1 MLSISVIKNSQAAA
15 SYYEQQD
22 DYYSEQGKA
31 PTEWVGEGAA
41 ALGLSGEVD
50 PAQFKQLLEGRLPD
64 GTELGRGGKDSGR
77 EHKAGW
83 DLTFSAP
90 KSVSIVGLAGGDTRL
105 IEAHEAAV
113 KAALA
118 TIEKEFVQTRVK
130 VNGQV
135 HTERTGKMVAAT
147 FRHETNRNQD
157 PQMHTHAVLM
167 NMTQRADGQWRSLE
181 TKEIFQVQKR
191 LGELYRI
198 ELAQRVVG
206 LGYDIEKQAGKAG
219 ALFEL
224 AGVPK
229 HTIEAFSSRSA
240 EVDAALQEKGLN
252 RDTATAAQKE
262 KAALSTREKKQALD
276 HGQLKAEWQNLASS
290 HGLDLQQ
297 IVAKSLQ
304 QSDRPGDVGKASD
317 AVSFAVEKLAER
329 ENFFSHEALMDE
341 ALRFGLGYVRK
352 EDVQREIERRTVS
365 GELQQRTGR
374 IHDHHADATVEVAG
388 FTTAAAIERES
399 RMLARL
405 EAAKNSV
412 QPLLSVQDTE
422 KLLRQTVQKSTAK
435 GYTWTKGQY
444 QATEGILQS
453 RDRIVTIQGYAGTA
467 KTTTVLKTVSDEL
480 RRQGYEVRGMA
491 PTHSATGTLS
501 EALGIEGKTV
511 AKALVDFANAPLP
524 PMHQKHAKE
533 AWLVDEASMLST
545 KQMAELIRQSE
556 VAGARLILVGDTKQ
570 LASQEA
576 GAAFRQVQEK
586 TKTFVLDEIVRQTSK
601 DAKSAVEKAIEN
613 DLQQAFEHVDRVGG
627 VHELETRQQR
637 VEAIANDYTALSE
650 KDRERTIVIAPGRDD
665 REELNR
671 AIRGKLQEQG
681 EVKKAEITAA
691 TLEGKAVTQAEL
703 RDASLYTQGDVLKF
717 SRDYRKHDIK
727 KNSYWTV
734 REIDQIANTLTIQ
747 NQEGKTVVINPRQM
761 SRFEAYEQV
770 QRQFAAGDRL
780 VITQNDRSRG
790 LTNGTEARVEQVK
803 GQELELR
810 LSNGKTIKM
819 DLSQEQNRHLNHA
832 YAQTA
837 HRAQGKTADRVFV
850 HAESQ
855 RQNLMNQKSL
865 YVSLSRARSEIKI
878 YTDSREQL
886 IQRVQ
891 TRQAEKQ
898 NALELSR

>member
-1 MLSISVIKNSQAAA
+1 MLSISVIKNSEAAA

-31 PTEWVGEGAA
+31 QTEWVGEGAT
-41 ALGLSGEVD
+41 ALGLAGEVN
-50 PAQFKQLLEGRLPD
+50 PAQFKTLLEGRLPD
-64 GTELGRGGKDSGR
+64 GTELGRGGKDSDR

-105 IEAHEAAV
+105 IEAHDAAV

-219 ALFEL
+219 ALFEI

-229 HTIEAFSSRSA
+229 HAIEVFSSRSA
-240 EVDAALQEKGLN
+240 EVNEALQEKGLN

-262 KAALSTREKKQALD
+262 KAALATRNKKESLD
-276 HGQLKAEWQNLASS
+276 HAQLKAEWKNLASS
-290 HGLDLQQ
+290 HGLDLKK
-297 IVAKSLQ
+297 IVEKSRH
-304 QSDRPGDVGKASD
+304 QSGRPGDAGKAGD
-317 AVSFAVEKLAER
+317 AVNFAVEKLAER
-329 ENFFSHEALMDE
+329 ENFFSREALMDE

-374 IHDHHADATVEVAG
+374 IHDHSADATVEVAG
-388 FTTAAAIERES
+388 YTTAAALERETS
-399 RMLARL
+399 MLARL

-412 QPLLSVQDTE
+412 QPLLSARDTE
-422 KLLRQTVQKSTAK
+422 NLLRETVQKSTAK
-435 GYTWTKGQY
+435 GYIWTRGQF
-444 QATEGILQS
+444 QATEGLLQTT
-453 RDRIVTIQGYAGTA
+453 DRIVAVQGYAGTA
-467 KTTTVLKTVSDEL
+467 KTTTVLKTISDEL
-480 RRQGYEVRGMA
+480 RRQGYAITGMA

-501 EALGIEGKTV
+501 EALSIDGKTV
-511 AKALVDFANAPLP
+511 AKALVDFANANQPRAAGK
-524 PMHQKHAKE
+524 Q

-586 TKTFVLDEIVRQTSK
+586 TQTFVLDEIVRQVNQ
-601 DAKSAVEKAIEN
+601 DAKSAVEKSIEN

-627 VHELETRQQR
+627 VRELDTRQQR
-637 VEAIANDYTALSE
+637 VEAIANDYSKLNE
-650 KDRERTIVIAPGRDD
+650 KERERTIVIAPGRDD

-703 RDASLYTQGDVLKF
+703 RDASLYTRGDVLKF
-717 SRDYRKHDIK
+717 SRDYRKHDIA

-734 REIDQIANTLTIQ
+734 KEIDQASNTLTLQ
-747 NQEGKTVVINPRQM
+747 NREGKAVQINPRQNTK
-761 SRFEAYEQV
+761 FEVYQPV

-780 VITQNDRSRG
+780 VFTQNDRDRG
-790 LTNGTEARVEQVK
+790 LTNGMEGRVERIN
-803 GQELELR
+803 GHELEMR
-810 LSNGKTIKM
+810 FANGQKIKL
-819 DLSQEQNRHLNHA
+819 DLTHEKNRHLNYG

-837 HRAQGKTADRVFV
+837 HRAQGKTSDRVFV
-850 HAESQ
+850 HAESN

-878 YTDSREQL
+878 YTDNRQQL
-886 IQRVQ
+886 VQRVQ

-898 NALELSR
+898 NALDLARGR

>member
-1 MLSISVIKNSQAAA
+1 MLSISLIKNSQAAA
-15 SYYEQQD
+15 SYYEQAD
-22 DYYSEQGKA
+22 DYYSEDGKA

-50 PAQFKQLLEGRLPD
+50 PGQFKALLEGRLPD
-64 GTELGRGGKDSGR
+64 GTELGRGGKDGDR

-90 KSVSIVGLAGGDTRL
+90 KSVSIVGLAGGDSRL
-105 IEAHEAAV
+105 IDAHAAAV

-118 TIEKEFVQTRVK
+118 AIEKEFIQTRVK
-130 VNGQV
+130 VAGQI
-135 HTERTGKMVAAT
+135 HTERTGKMVAAV

-157 PQMHTHAVLM
+157 PQLHTHSVLL

-181 TKEIFQVQKR
+181 TREIFKVQKR

-198 ELAQRVVG
+198 ELAQRVVA
-206 LGYDIEKQAGKAG
+206 LGYDIEKQAGKEG

-240 EVDAALQEKGLN
+240 EVNEALQEKGLN

-262 KAALSTREKKQALD
+262 KAALSTREKKQAMD
-276 HGQLKAEWQNLASS
+276 HAELREEWHRVARQA
-290 HGLDLQQ
+290 GLDLQQ

-304 QSDRPGDVGKASD
+304 QSDRPGDTGKAGD
-317 AVSFAVEKLAER
+317 AVSFAVEKLTER

-388 FTTAAAIERES
+388 YTTAAALDRET

-405 EAAKNSV
+405 EAAKGAV
-412 QPLLSVQDTE
+412 QPLLSARDTE
-422 KLLRQTVQKSTAK
+422 NLLRETVQKSTAK

-444 QATEGILQS
+444 QATEGLLRSQ
-453 RDRIVTIQGYAGTA
+453 DRVVAVQGYAGTA
-467 KTTTVLKTVSDEL
+467 KTTTVLKTISDEL
-480 RRQGYEVRGMA
+480 KRQGYEVRGMA
-491 PTHSATGTLS
+491 PTHSATSTLS

-511 AKALVDFANAPLP
+511 AKALVDFANTNQPRAA
-524 PMHQKHAKE
+524 QKQ

-556 VAGARLILVGDTKQ
+556 VAGARLILVGDVKQ

-586 TKTFVLDEIVRQTSK
+586 TKTFVLDEIVRQTNK
-601 DAKSAVEKAIEN
+601 DAKSAVEKSIEN

-717 SRDYRKHDIK
+717 SRDYRKHDIS

-734 REIDQIANTLTIQ
+734 REIDQIANSLTIQ
-747 NQEGKTVVINPRQM
+747 NGEDKIVVINPRQM

-780 VITQNDRSRG
+780 VITQNDRDRG

-837 HRAQGKTADRVFV
+837 HRAQGKTADRVLV
-850 HAESQ
+850 HAESN

-898 NALELSR
+898 NALELSRR

>member
-1 MLSISVIKNSQAAA
+1 MLSISVIKNSQAAV
-15 SYYEQQD
+15 SYYEQAD
-22 DYYSEQGKA
+22 DYYSEDGKA
-31 PTEWVGEGAA
+31 PTGWVGEGAA

-50 PAQFKQLLEGRLPD
+50 PGQFKALLEGRLPD
-64 GTELGRGGKDSGR
+64 GTELGRGGKESDR

-118 TIEKEFVQTRVK
+118 TIEKEFIQTRVK

-135 HTERTGKMVAAT
+135 HTERTGKMVAAV

-157 PQMHTHAVLM
+157 PQLHTHAVLM

-181 TKEIFQVQKR
+181 TREIFQVQKR

-229 HTIEAFSSRSA
+229 HAIEVFSSRSA
-240 EVDAALQEKGLN
+240 EVNEALQEKGLN

-276 HGQLKAEWQNLASS
+276 HVQLKAEWQNLANS
-290 HGLDLQQ
+290 HGLDLKR
-297 IVAKSLQ
+297 IIENSRH
-304 QSDRPGDVGKASD
+304 QSGRPGDVGKASD

-329 ENFFSHEALMDE
+329 ENFFSREALMDE

-352 EDVQREIERRTVS
+352 EDVQREIERRGAA
-365 GELQQRTGR
+365 GELLPRAG
-374 IHDHHADATVEVAG
+374 IVHDHKADADVEVKG

-399 RMLARL
+399 HMLARL

-422 KLLRQTVQKSTAK
+422 KLLRQTVQKSTAR

-511 AKALVDFANAPLP
+511 AKALVDFANTNQPRAA
-524 PMHQKHAKE
+524 QKQ

-556 VAGARLILVGDTKQ
+556 VAGARLILVGDVKQ

-586 TKTFVLDEIVRQTSK
+586 TQTFVLDEIVRQVNQ
-601 DAKSAVEKAIEN
+601 DAKSAVEKSIEN

-627 VHELETRQQR
+627 VHELKTREER
-637 VEAIANDYTALSE
+637 IEAIAADYARLSE
-650 KDRERTIVIAPGRDD
+650 KDRERSIVIAPGRDD
-665 REELNR
+665 REEINR
-671 AIRGKLQEQG
+671 AIRTKLQHQG
-681 EVKKAEITAA
+681 EVKTAEVVVS

-703 RDASLYTQGDVLKF
+703 KDASLYTRGDVLKF
-717 SRDYRKHDIK
+717 SRDYRKHDIG

-734 REIDQIANTLTIQ
+734 KEIDQASNTLTIQ
-747 NQEGKTVVINPRQM
+747 DREGKTVQINPRQNTK
-761 SRFEAYEQV
+761 FEVYQQV

-837 HRAQGKTADRVFV
+837 HRAQGKTADRVLV
-850 HAESQ
+850 HAESN
-855 RQNLMNQKSL
+855 RQNLINQKSL
-865 YVSLSRARSEIKI
+865 YVSLSRARQEIRI
-878 YTDSREQL
+878 YTDSRQQL
-886 IQRVQ
+886 VQRVQ

>member
-1 MLSISVIKNSQAAA
+1 MLSISVIKNSQAAV
-15 SYYEQQD
+15 SYYEQAD
-22 DYYSEQGKA
+22 DYYSEDGKA
-31 PTEWVGEGAA
+31 PTGWVGEGAA

-50 PAQFKQLLEGRLPD
+50 PGQFKALLEGRLPD
-64 GTELGRGGKDSGR
+64 STELGRGGKDSER

-105 IEAHEAAV
+105 IEAHDAAV

-118 TIEKEFVQTRVK
+118 TIEREFIKTRVK
-130 VNGQV
+130 VDGQI
-135 HTERTGKMVAAT
+135 HTERTGRMVAAI
-147 FRHETNRNQD
+147 FHHETNRNQD
-157 PQMHTHAVLM
+157 PQIHTHSVIL

-206 LGYDIEKQAGKAG
+206 LGYDIEKQAGKEHS
-219 ALFEL
+219 LFEI

-229 HTIEAFSSRSA
+229 HAIEAFSSRSA
-240 EVDAALQEKGLN
+240 EVNEALQEKGLN

-262 KAALSTREKKQALD
+262 KAALATRNKKESLD
-276 HGQLKAEWQNLASS
+276 HAQLKAEWKNLASS
-290 HGLDLQQ
+290 HGLDLQK
-297 IVAKSLQ
+297 IINKSRQ
-304 QSDRPGDVGKASD
+304 QSGRPGDAGKAGD
-317 AVSFAVEKLAER
+317 AVNFAVEKLAER

-341 ALRFGLGYVRK
+341 ALRFGLGYVLR
-352 EDVQREIERRTVS
+352 EDVQREIERRTAS
-365 GELQQRTGR
+365 GELLLRTGMA
-374 IHDHHADATVEVAG
+374 HDHKADADVEVKG
-388 FTTAAAIERES
+388 FTTAAALERET

-405 EAAKNSV
+405 EAAKGAV

-422 KLLRQTVQKSTAK
+422 NLLRETVQKSTAK

-444 QATEGILQS
+444 QATEGLLRSQ
-453 RDRIVTIQGYAGTA
+453 DRVVAVQGYAGTA
-467 KTTTVLKTVSDEL
+467 KTTTVLKTISDEL
-480 RRQGYEVRGMA
+480 KRQGYEVRGMA

-511 AKALVDFANAPLP
+511 AKALVDFANSGQPRAA
-524 PMHQKHAKE
+524 QKQ

-586 TKTFVLDEIVRQTSK
+586 TQTFVLDEIVRQVNQ
-601 DAKSAVEKAIEN
+601 DAKSAVEKSITNA
-613 DLQQAFEHVDRVGG
+613 LQQAFEHVDRVGG
-627 VHELETRQQR
+627 VKELETRQQR
-637 VEAIANDYTALSE
+637 VEAISNDYAALSE
-650 KDRERTIVIAPGRDD
+650 RDRERTIVIAPGRDD

-703 RDASLYTQGDVLKF
+703 KDVSLYTRGDILKF
-717 SRDYRKHDIK
+717 SSDYRKHDIG

-734 REIDQIANTLTIQ
+734 KEIDQASNTLTIQ
-747 NQEGKTVVINPRQM
+747 DREGKTVQINPRQNTK
-761 SRFEAYEQV
+761 FEVYQQV

-837 HRAQGKTADRVFV
+837 HRAQGKTADRVLV
-850 HAESQ
+850 HAESN
-855 RQNLMNQKSL
+855 RQNLINQKSL
-865 YVSLSRARSEIKI
+865 YVSLSRARQEIRI
-878 YTDSREQL
+878 YTDSRQQL
-886 IQRVQ
+886 VQRVQ

-898 NALELSR
+898 NALELQRR

>member
-1 MLSISVIKNSQAAA
+1 MLSISLIKNSQAAA

-22 DYYSEQGKA
+22 DYYSEDGKA
-31 PTEWVGEGAA
+31 PTGWVGEGAA
-41 ALGLSGEVD
+41 ALGLSGEVN

-64 GTELGRGGKDSGR
+64 GTELGRGGKDSER

-90 KSVSIVGLAGGDTRL
+90 KSVSIVSLAGGDTRL

-118 TIEKEFVQTRVK
+118 TIEREFIQTRVK
-130 VNGQV
+130 IDGQI
-135 HTERTGKMVAAT
+135 HSERTRKMVAAT

-157 PQMHTHAVLM
+157 PQLHTHAVLL
-167 NMTQRADGQWRSLE
+167 NMTKRADGQWRSLE
-181 TKEIFQVQKR
+181 TREIFKVQKR

-198 ELAQRVVG
+198 ELAQCVVA
-206 LGYDIEKQAGKAG
+206 LGYDIEKQAGKEG

-229 HTIEAFSSRSA
+229 HVIEAFSSRSA
-240 EVDAALQEKGLN
+240 EVDEALQEKGLN

-276 HGQLKAEWQNLASS
+276 HVQLKAEWQNLANS
-290 HGLDLQQ
+290 HGLDLKR
-297 IVAKSLQ
+297 IIENSRH
-304 QSDRPGDVGKASD
+304 QSGRPGDVGKASD
-317 AVSFAVEKLAER
+317 VVSFAVEKLAER
-329 ENFFSHEALMDE
+329 ENFFSREALMDE

-374 IHDHHADATVEVAG
+374 IHDHSADATVEVAG
-388 FTTAAAIERES
+388 YTTAAALERET

-412 QPLLSVQDTE
+412 QPLLSARDTE
-422 KLLRQTVQKSTAK
+422 NLLRETVQKSTAK

-444 QATEGILQS
+444 QATEGLLRSQ
-453 RDRIVTIQGYAGTA
+453 DRVVAVLGYAGTA
-467 KTTTVLKTVSDEL
+467 KTTTVLKTISDEL
-480 RRQGYEVRGMA
+480 KRQGYEVRGMA

-511 AKALVDFANAPLP
+511 AKALVDFANTNQPRAA
-524 PMHQKHAKE
+524 QKQ

-703 RDASLYTQGDVLKF
+703 KDVSLYIRGDVLKF
-717 SRDYRKHDIK
+717 SRDYRKHDIS

-734 REIDQIANTLTIQ
+734 REIDQIANSLTIQ
-747 NQEGKTVVINPRQM
+747 NGEGKTVVINPRQM

-780 VITQNDRSRG
+780 IVTQNDRSRG
-790 LTNGTEARVEQVK
+790 LTNGMEARVEQIK

-810 LSNGKTIKM
+810 LASGKTIKM
-819 DLSQEQNRHLNHA
+819 DLSQEQDRHLNHA

-850 HAESQ
+850 HAESN

-865 YVSLSRARSEIKI
+865 YVSMSRARTEIKV
-878 YTDSREQL
+878 YTDNRQQL

-898 NALELSR
+898 NALELSRR

>member
-1 MLSISVIKNSQAAA
+1 MMTAKPVQDSDKAAD
-15 SYYEQQD
+15 YFGQVD
-22 DYYSEQGKA
+22 DYYTEEGAAPSE
-31 PTEWVGEGAA
+31 WYGESAA

-50 PAQFKQLLEGRLPD
+50 PAMFKQLLEGKLPG
-64 GTELGRGGKDSGR
+64 GTELGRGGKESERDHR
-77 EHKAGW
+77 LGW
-83 DLTFSAP
+83 DLSFAPP
-90 KSVSIVGLAGGDTRL
+90 KSVSIVSLVGGDTRL
-105 IEAHEAAV
+105 IQAHHAAV
-113 KAALA
+113 KAAM
-118 TIEKEFVQTRVK
+118 TVIEKEFVETRVK
-130 VNGQV
+130 VKGQE
-135 HTERTGKMVAAT
+135 HKERTGNMVAAL
-147 FRHETNRNQD
+147 FRHETNREQE
-157 PQMHTHAVLM
+157 PHLHTHCIVM
-167 NMTQRADGQWRSLE
+167 NATQREDGKWGSLE
-181 TKEIFQVQKR
+181 TREIFKYQKR

-198 ELAQRVVG
+198 ELAQRVVA
-206 LGYDIEKQAGKAG
+206 LGYEIEKQPGKDP
-219 ALFEL
+219 ALFEI
-224 AGVPK
+224 AGIPRHVV
-229 HTIEAFSSRSA
+229 EAFSNRSA
-240 EVDAALQEKGLN
+240 EVVEALQEKGLS
-252 RDTATAAQKE
+252 RETATAKQKE
-262 KAALSTREKKQALD
+262 KAALATRVKKQALD
-276 HGQLKAEWQNLASS
+276 HAKLKADWRKLASS
-290 HGLDLQQ
+290 HGLDLKQ
-297 IVAKSLQ
+297 IIEKSRQ
-304 QSDRPGDVGKASD
+304 QSDRPGDTGKVSD
-317 AVSFAVEKLAER
+317 AVSFSVEKLAER

-341 ALRFGLGYVRK
+341 ALRFGLGYARK
-352 EDVQREIERRTVS
+352 EDVQREIERRTES

-374 IHDHHADATVEVAG
+374 IHDHSADATVEVAG
-388 FTTAAAIERES
+388 YTTAAALDRET

-422 KLLRQTVQKSTAK
+422 KLLRQTVQKSTAH
-435 GYTWTKGQY
+435 GYTWTRGQF
-444 QATEGILQS
+444 QATEGLLQTT
-453 RDRIVTIQGYAGTA
+453 DRIVSVQGYAGTA
-467 KTTTVLKTVSDEL
+467 KTTTVLKTLSDEL
-480 RRQGYEVRGMA
+480 KRQGYDVRGMA

-511 AKALVDFANAPLP
+511 AKALVDFANSGQPRAA
-524 PMHQKHAKE
+524 QKQ

-545 KQMAELIRQSE
+545 KQMAELLRQSE

-586 TKTFVLDEIVRQTSK
+586 TQTFVLDEIVRQVNQ
-601 DAKSAVEKAIEN
+601 DAKSAVEKSIEN

-627 VHELETRQQR
+627 VRELDTRQQR
-637 VEAIANDYTALSE
+637 VEAIANDYSKLNE
-650 KDRERTIVIAPGRDD
+650 KERERTIVIAPGRDD

-703 RDASLYTQGDVLKF
+703 KDVSLYTRGDILKF
-717 SRDYRKHDIK
+717 SSDYRKHDIG

-734 REIDQIANTLTIQ
+734 KEIDQASNTLTIQ
-747 NQEGKTVVINPRQM
+747 DREGKTVQINPRQNTK
-761 SRFEAYEQV
+761 FEVYQQV

-837 HRAQGKTADRVFV
+837 HRAQGKTADRVLV
-850 HAESQ
+850 HAESN
-855 RQNLMNQKSL
+855 RQNLINQKSL
-865 YVSLSRARSEIKI
+865 YVSLSRARQEIRI
-878 YTDSREQL
+878 YTDSRQQL
-886 IQRVQ
+886 VQRVQ

>member
-1 MLSISVIKNSQAAA
+1 MLSISIIKNSEAAA
-15 SYYEQQD
+15 SYYEQHD

-50 PAQFKQLLEGRLPD
+50 PGQFKALLEGQLPD
-64 GTELGRGGKDSGR
+64 GTELGRGGKDGDR

-118 TIEKEFVQTRVK
+118 TIEREFIQTRVK
-130 VNGQV
+130 VAGQI
-135 HTERTGKMVAAT
+135 HTERTGKMVAAV

-157 PQMHTHAVLM
+157 PQLHTHAVLL

-181 TKEIFQVQKR
+181 TREIFKVQKR

-198 ELAQRVVG
+198 ELAQRVVA
-206 LGYDIEKQAGKAG
+206 LGYDIEKQAGKEG

-229 HTIEAFSSRSA
+229 HAIEVFSSRSA
-240 EVDAALQEKGLN
+240 EVNKTLQEKGLN

-304 QSDRPGDVGKASD
+304 QSDRPGDAGKVGD

-341 ALRFGLGYVRK
+341 ALRFGLGYARRG
-352 EDVQREIERRTVS
+352 DVEREIERRAAS
-365 GELQQRTGR
+365 GELLLRTG
-374 IHDHHADATVEVAG
+374 IVHDHKADADVEVKG

-422 KLLRQTVQKSTAK
+422 KLLQSTVQKSTAK
-435 GYTWTKGQY
+435 GYTWTRGQF
-444 QATEGILQS
+444 QATEGLLQTT
-453 RDRIVTIQGYAGTA
+453 DRIVAVQGYAGTA
-467 KTTTVLKTVSDEL
+467 KTTTVLKTLSDEL
-480 RRQGYEVRGMA
+480 KRQGYEVRGMA

-501 EALGIEGKTV
+501 EALNIEGKTV
-511 AKALVDFANAPLP
+511 AKALVDFANTNQPRAA
-524 PMHQKHAKE
+524 QKQ

-556 VAGARLILVGDTKQ
+556 VAGARLILVGDVKQ

-586 TKTFVLDEIVRQTSK
+586 AQTFVLDEIVRQVDR
-601 DAKSAVEKAIEN
+601 DARSAVEKAIEN

-627 VHELETRQQR
+627 VHELDTRQQR
-637 VEAIANDYTALSE
+637 VDAISNDYAALSE

-703 RDASLYTQGDVLKF
+703 RDASLYARGDVLKF
-717 SRDYRKHDIK
+717 SRDYRKHDIA

-734 REIDQIANTLTIQ
+734 KEIDQASNTLTLQ
-747 NQEGKTVVINPRQM
+747 NREGKAVQINPRQNTK
-761 SRFEAYEQV
+761 FEVYQPV

-780 VITQNDRSRG
+780 VITQNDRDRG
-790 LTNGTEARVEQVK
+790 LTNGMEVRVEQVK

-819 DLSQEQNRHLNHA
+819 DLSQEKNRHLNYG

-865 YVSLSRARSEIKI
+865 YVSLSRARTEIKV
-878 YTDSREQL
+878 YTDNQQTL
-886 IQRVQ
+886 IERVQ
-891 TRQAEKQ
+891 ERRAEKQ
-898 NALELSR
+898 NAMELINNR